1 MVFQA
6 QGVTKRFGRR
16 AVLRGLDLSLA
27 PSECV
32 VLFGRNGAG
41 KTTFLQ
47 IVATLLRISEGST
60 SYWGQSVEG
69 SAEAIRARIGLVSHA
84 SYLYPELSV
93 EENLGFFARLYGVEP
108 RIDEVLREASL
119 TDRRSSIVAKLSRG
133 MQQRLSLARA
143 TLHRPELLLLD
154 EPFTGLD
161 TVAAETLIEW
171 LDRFV
176 ANGGTVLLT
185 THDVDRGVRVAS
197 RIVVLDQGRIRYTLT
212 DGGDTNTAR
221 DWLQERLRGETPPEE
236 GQ

>member
-16 AVLRGLDLSLA
+16 AVLRGLDLSLT
-27 PSECV
+27 PGECV

-47 IVATLLRISEGST
+47 IVATLLRASEGVT
-60 SYWGQSVEG
+60 TYWGQSVEEA
-69 SAEAIRARIGLVSHA
+69 AERIRARIGLVSHA

-93 EENLGFFARLYGVEP
+93 EENLRFFARLYGVEP

-119 TDRRSSIVAKLSRG
+119 TDRRSSVVAKLSRG

-143 TLHRPELLLLD
+143 TLHQPELLLLD

-161 TVAAETLIEW
+161 PVAAEILIEW

-176 ANGGTVLLT
+176 ADGGTVLLT

-197 RIVVLDQGRIRYTLT
+197 RLVVLDEGRIRYTLKDSVDAVAT
-212 DGGDTNTAR
+212 R
-221 DWLQERLRGETPPEE
+221 DWLQERLRGDAVSETPR
-236 GQ
+236 

>member
-16 AVLRGLDLSLA
+16 AVLRGLDLSLN
-27 PSECV
+27 PGECV

-47 IVATLLRISEGST
+47 IVATLLRASEGVT
-60 SYWGQSVEG
+60 TYWGQSVEEA
-69 SAEAIRARIGLVSHA
+69 AERIRARIGLVSHA

-93 EENLGFFARLYGVEP
+93 EENLRFFARLYGVEP

-119 TDRRSSIVAKLSRG
+119 TDRRSSVVAKLSRG

-143 TLHRPELLLLD
+143 TLHQPELLLLD

-161 TVAAETLIEW
+161 PVAAEILIEW

-176 ANGGTVLLT
+176 ADGGTVLLT

-197 RIVVLDQGRIRYTLT
+197 RLVVLDEGRIRHTLKDSVDAVAT
-212 DGGDTNTAR
+212 R
-221 DWLQERLRGETPPEE
+221 DWLQERLRGDAVFEAPR
-236 GQ
+236 